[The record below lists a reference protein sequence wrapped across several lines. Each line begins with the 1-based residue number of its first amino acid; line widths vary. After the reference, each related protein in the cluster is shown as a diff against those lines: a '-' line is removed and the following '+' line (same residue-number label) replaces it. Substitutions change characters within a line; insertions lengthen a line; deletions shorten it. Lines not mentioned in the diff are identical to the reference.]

1 MATLTVAGVEE
12 ALSKYKTVG
21 SSFVQELN
29 LVMPRLYAMGMWRDL
44 LYETTISTTD
54 GNFTLPDDSE
64 SIVSAMVDN
73 DPVRAKAQFHDYRI
87 TGRNR
92 DGSTLYGY
100 GLVDDGFAPTVN
112 ELEASKAYTIAIE
125 PISPATSI
133 PRTSTNFITITGL
146 NNASTPVLQTYT
158 PNLDTASNNITS
170 GSVQFTTITEIRN
183 GDSSLSAP
191 VKITAVNVADATD
204 KLELGTVQ
212 EANKVNSF
220 RRYRLGNNISNAETK
235 TVRVLVK
242 RKFKNLIN
250 SFDIVRPSNLNA
262 IKHGLLGTVAEDN
275 ADLERANYHWNV
287 CKQLLEEELDAY
299 RGSAKPAI
307 NFDPTGSGSRIPN
320 VL

>member
-1 MATLTVAGVEE
+1 MATLTVAGVED
-12 ALSKYKTVG
+12 ALSKFKSVG
-21 SSFVQELN
+21 SSFTQELN
-29 LVMPRLYAMGMWRDL
+29 LVLPRLYAMGMWRDL

-54 GNFTLPDDSE
+54 GNFTLPDDAE
-64 SIVSAMVDN
+64 AIVSALIDN

-92 DGSTLYGY
+92 DGSTLHGF
-100 GLVDDGFAPTVN
+100 GLVDDGFAPAVN
-112 ELEASKAYTIAIE
+112 ELEAAKGYTITVS
-125 PISPATSI
+125 PISPATEI

-146 NNASTPVLQTYT
+146 NNASTPALQTYS

-183 GDSSLSAP
+183 GDSSLPSP
-191 VKITAVNVADATD
+191 VKITAVNVNNTSDT
-204 KLELGTVQ
+204 LELGEVQ

-220 RRYRLGNNISNAETK
+220 RRYRLGNDISNTTK
-235 TVRVLVK
+235 KTIRVLVK
-242 RKFKNLIN
+242 RSFKNLIN
-250 SFDIVRPSNLNA
+250 SFDVIRPSNLNA

-299 RGSAKPAI
+299 RGSAKPAV

-320 VL
+320 LL

>member
-21 SSFVQELN
+21 SSFIQELN

-64 SIVSAMVDN
+64 SIVSAMIDN

-87 TGRNR
+87 SGRNR
-92 DGSTLYGY
+92 DGSTLHGY
-100 GLVDDGFAPTVN
+100 GLVDDGFAPIVN
-112 ELEASKAYTIAIE
+112 ELEASKAYSISIE
-125 PISPATSI
+125 PVSPATEI

-170 GSVQFTTITEIRN
+170 GSVQFTTIIEIRN
-183 GDSSLSAP
+183 GDSSLPAP

-220 RRYRLGNNISNAETK
+220 RRYRLGNDISNTVKK
-235 TVRVLVK
+235 TIRVLVK
-242 RKFKNLIN
+242 RKFKTLIN
-250 SFDIVRPSNLNA
+250 SFDVVRPSNLNA

-275 ADLERANYHWNV
+275 ADLERANYHWSV
-287 CKQLLEEELDAY
+287 CTQLLEEELDAY
-299 RGSAKPAI
+299 RGSAKPTV

-320 VL
+320 VM